1 MRRHENKFLDKSSL
15 SKHYINSDKSF
26 YPIVLNSELKLQC
39 SYWNFPM
46 GDKV

>member
-1 MRRHENKFLDKSSL
+1 MRRHENKFLDISSF

-26 YPIVLNSELKLQC
+26 YPIVLKSELQC
-39 SYWNFPM
+39 SYSNFPM